1 MYTAFRRAKLHPRLA
16 FCFTALATV
25 IAAATLTGCNTQ
37 PQGGG
42 EAPPPPQVTVAT
54 PEERAITDW
63 DEFTARIAAV
73 EAVEVRARVSG
84 YLESVDFT
92 DGDTVEQGELLFV
105 VDPRPFEAAVAQAEA
120 VLQQAQVS
128 AQLADNDLERAK
140 DLFNSRAI
148 SEEEFDARTQNVQ
161 SARSAVKAAD
171 AALTQSRLDLEF
183 TRVKAP
189 ISGRT
194 SRALVTRGNLISG
207 GQSNATLLTTIV
219 SRDPVYAYFTAAEDA
234 YLKYQRLAQSGD
246 RPSSRVAP
254 NPLRLKVSDEDGYI
268 HIGAM
273 DFVDNVVDSSTGTI
287 EGRGIFPNP
296 DGILIPGLFAK
307 VQLQGRGPYPALLIP
322 DTAIG
327 TDQSRQFV
335 YVLDDQNM
343 VSQQVITPGRLTED
357 GLRVVEAGLT
367 AESRFILTGL
377 QRVRPGMVV
386 SPSSATDQQ
395 GP

>member
-1 MYTAFRRAKLHPRLA
+1 MKPAFRQAAPRRALAPRL
-16 FCFTALATV
+16 TALTV
-25 IAAATLTGCNTQ
+25 VLAAIVLSACNSQ
-37 PQGGG
+37 PPGGG
-42 EAPPPPQVTVAT
+42 QAPPPPQVTVTT
-54 PEERAITDW
+54 PEQRDITDW

-92 DGDTVEQGELLFV
+92 DGETVEQGQLLFV

-120 VLQQAQVS
+120 VLNQAQVS
-128 AQLADNDLERAK
+128 AQLADNDLERAQ

-161 SARSAVKAAD
+161 SARSAVKAAE
-171 AALTQSRLDLEF
+171 AALTQTRLDLEF
-183 TRVKAP
+183 TRIKAP

-254 NPLRLKVSDEDGYI
+254 NPLRLKVSDEDGFV
-268 HIGAM
+268 HVGAM
-273 DFVDNVVDSSTGTI
+273 DFVDNVVDPSTGTI

-307 VQLQGRGPYPALLIP
+307 VQLQGKGPYPALLIP

-335 YVLDDQNM
+335 YIVDGENK

-367 AESRFILTGL
+367 AETRFILTGL

-386 SPSSATDQQ
+386 APSTANDQQ